1 MIQVNGTFDS
11 CRLQAVREI
20 LDAHRNGILRVCNA
34 SRRSGVL
41 GIVPT
46 FGRLHG
52 VIAPTTGFLHHNG
65 LDQQNVIRD
74 SQ

>member
-1 MIQVNGTFDS
+1 MVQVNGTFDS

-20 LDAHRNGILRVCNA
+20 LDAHRNGILRIRNA
-34 SRRSGVL
+34 SGGSGVL
-41 GIVPT
+41 GVIPT
-46 FGRLHG
+46 LGGLHG
-52 VIAPTTGFLHHNG
+52 AIAPTTGFLHHNG